1 MLVLLVVLIGALLP
15 RIRTETKQCI
25 LNAPVD
31 AVFAIVT
38 NNQEWHYRS
47 SLDDLE
53 IICTQGDLEEW
64 EETTHGVTIRFKTL
78 EKRPHSF
85 YSFEMDSKMFTGEWQ
100 ATFEPMEG
108 GKTLFTATE
117 KIEYKNLF
125 YRLVGY
131 AFMDL
136 NKFMTTYQEEL
147 TARIEL
153 EKQSNKDNII
163 DCLQSISE
171 IIFAPCNCNV
181 L

>member
-1 MLVLLVVLIGALLP
+1 MKNVLYIILSSLLLLVLVVVLIGAVLP

-25 LNAPVD
+25 LNAHVNV
-31 AVFAIVT
+31 VFAIVT

-53 IICTQGDLEEW
+53 IIRTQGDIEEW
-64 EETTHGVTIRFKTL
+64 EETANGITIRFKTL

-85 YSFEMDSKMFTGEWQ
+85 YSFEMDSKMFTGKWQ
-100 ATFEPMEG
+100 ATFEPVEG
-108 GKTLFTATE
+108 DKTLFSATE

-147 TARIEL
+147 TVRIEL
-153 EKQSNKDNII
+153 EKAEQ
-163 DCLQSISE
+163 
-171 IIFAPCNCNV
+171 
-181 L
+181 